1 MNKFS
6 IILKYFTLLE
16 QTQIDKLSQLQS
28 IYEEINKKINLISRR
43 DIKNIYEHHVLH
55 SLSIA
60 KVITF
65 TRGKTII
72 DVGTGGGFPGIPL
85 AIFFP
90 NVEFTLID
98 SIQKKINA
106 LNEIIDILELKNVKT
121 KCIRSENFIGEYDYV
136 LGRAVTNIEKF
147 ILCTKHL
154 LSKNGKIIY
163 LHGCS
168 EVVKYKCKSIE
179 LKNIFQEEYFLEKKI
194 TIVEKGDI

>member
-1 MNKFS
+1 MCINYS
-6 IILKYFTLLE
+6 IFKYFP
-16 QTQIDKLSQLQS
+16 KLSQEQKYKFLQMKH

-43 DIKNIYEHHVLH
+43 DIKNIYEHHILH

-60 KVITF
+60 KVVTF
-65 TRGKTII
+65 TRRMTTI

-85 AIFFP
+85 AILFP

-106 LNEIIDILELKNVKT
+106 LNEIVDILELKNVKT
-121 KCIRSENFIGEYDYV
+121 ECIRSENFIGEYDCV

>member
-28 IYEEINKKINLISRR
+28 IYEEVNKKINLISRR

-60 KVITF
+60 KVVTF
-65 TRGKTII
+65 TRGMTTI

-98 SIQKKINA
+98 SIQKKIKT
-106 LNEIIDILELKNVKT
+106 LNEIVDILELKNVKT
-121 KCIRSENFIGEYDYV
+121 ECIRSENFIGEYDCV

-194 TIVEKGDI
+194 TIVKKRDI

>member
-1 MNKFS
+1 MK
-6 IILKYFTLLE
+6 
-16 QTQIDKLSQLQS
+16 DV
-28 IYEEINKKINLISRR
+28 YEEINKKINLISRR

-65 TRGKTII
+65 TRGMTTI

-85 AIFFP
+85 AILFP

-106 LNEIIDILELKNVKT
+106 LNEIVDILE
-121 KCIRSENFIGEYDYV
+121 CIRSENFIGEYDCV

-194 TIVEKGDI
+194 TIVEKKDI

>member
-28 IYEEINKKINLISRR
+28 IYEEVNKKINLISRR

-60 KVITF
+60 KVVTF
-65 TRGKTII
+65 TRGMTTI

-85 AIFFP
+85 AILFP

-98 SIQKKINA
+98 SVQKKINV
-106 LNEIIDILELKNVKT
+106 LNEIVDILELKNVKT
-121 KCIRSENFIGEYDYV
+121 KCIRSENFIGEYNCV

-168 EVVKYKCKSIE
+168 EVVKYKCKTIE

-194 TIVEKGDI
+194 TIVEKKDV

>member
-60 KVITF
+60 KVVTF
-65 TRGKTII
+65 TRGMTTI

-98 SIQKKINA
+98 SIQKKIKT
-106 LNEIIDILELKNVKT
+106 LNEIVDILELKNVKT
-121 KCIRSENFIGEYDYV
+121 ECIRSENFIGEYDCV

-168 EVVKYKCKSIE
+168 DVVKYKCKSIE

-194 TIVEKGDI
+194 TIVEKKDV

>member
-65 TRGKTII
+65 TRGMTAI

-121 KCIRSENFIGEYDYV
+121 ECIRSENFIGEYDCV

-179 LKNIFQEEYFLEKKI
+179 LKNIFQEEYFLEKKV
-194 TIVEKGDI
+194 TIVEKKDV

>member
-1 MNKFS
+1 MYITFF
-6 IILKYFTLLE
+6 IFKYFP
-16 QTQIDKLSQLQS
+16 KLSQEQKYKFLQIKN

-60 KVITF
+60 KVVTF
-65 TRGKTII
+65 TRGMNII

-85 AIFFP
+85 AILFP
-90 NVEFTLID
+90 NIEFTLID
-98 SIQKKINA
+98 SVQKKIKK
-106 LNEIIDILELKNVKT
+106 LKEIVNILELKNIKT
-121 KCIRSENFIGEYDYV
+121 ECIRSENFIGEYDCV

-147 ILCTKHL
+147 ILHTKHL
-154 LSKNGKIIY
+154 LSKNGKIVY

-168 EVVKYKCKSIE
+168 EEVKYKSESFE

-194 TIVEKGDI
+194 TIIEKGDI

>member
-28 IYEEINKKINLISRR
+28 IYEEVNKKINLISRR

-60 KVITF
+60 KVVTF
-65 TRGKTII
+65 TRGMTTI

-85 AIFFP
+85 AILFP

-98 SIQKKINA
+98 SVQKKINV
-106 LNEIIDILELKNVKT
+106 LNEIVDILELKNVKT
-121 KCIRSENFIGEYDYV
+121 KCIRSENFIGEYNCV

-194 TIVEKGDI
+194 TIIEKRDV

>member
-28 IYEEINKKINLISRR
+28 IYEEVNKKINLISRR

-60 KVITF
+60 KVVTF
-65 TRGKTII
+65 TRGMTTI

-98 SIQKKINA
+98 SIQKKIKT
-106 LNEIIDILELKNVKT
+106 LNEIVDILELKNVKT
-121 KCIRSENFIGEYDYV
+121 ECIRSENFIGEYDCV

-194 TIVEKGDI
+194 TIVEKKDV

>member
-1 MNKFS
+1 M
-6 IILKYFTLLE
+6 T
-16 QTQIDKLSQLQS
+16 T
-28 IYEEINKKINLISRR
+28 
-43 DIKNIYEHHVLH
+43 
-55 SLSIA
+55 
-60 KVITF
+60 
-65 TRGKTII
+65 I

-85 AIFFP
+85 AILFP

-106 LNEIIDILELKNVKT
+106 LNEIVDILELKNVKT
-121 KCIRSENFIGEYDYV
+121 ECIRSENFIGEYDCV

-168 EVVKYKCKSIE
+168 EGVKYKCKSIE

-194 TIVEKGDI
+194 TIVEKRDI

>member
-28 IYEEINKKINLISRR
+28 IYEEVNKKINLISRR

-60 KVITF
+60 KVVTF
-65 TRGKTII
+65 TKGMTTI

-85 AIFFP
+85 AILFP

-98 SIQKKINA
+98 SVQKKIKA
-106 LNEIIDILELKNVKT
+106 LNEIIDVLKLKNTKT
-121 KCIRSENFIGEYDYV
+121 ECIRSENFIGGYDCV

-194 TIVEKGDI
+194 TIVEKKDV

>member
-60 KVITF
+60 KVVTF
-65 TRGKTII
+65 TRGMTTI

-85 AIFFP
+85 AILFP

-98 SIQKKINA
+98 SIQKKIN
-106 LNEIIDILELKNVKT
+106 
-121 KCIRSENFIGEYDYV
+121 IRYI
-136 LGRAVTNIEKF
+136 
-147 ILCTKHL
+147 
-154 LSKNGKIIY
+154 
-163 LHGCS
+163 
-168 EVVKYKCKSIE
+168 
-179 LKNIFQEEYFLEKKI
+179 
-194 TIVEKGDI
+194 